1 MDQPEEAPARKNV
14 EGHVMPNAENQDRKL
29 RVFILDDHELVRRGL
44 QELLEDEGFEVI
56 GTSGS
61 AAEAARRIPALH
73 PDVSVLDVRLPDGT
87 GIEVCRDVHAVD
99 PSLPCV
105 MLTSYDDDQSL
116 RGAVLAGASG
126 YVLKEI
132 RGTELVTALRR
143 AARGE
148 SLFNPAVKAKI
159 VAGLAPAEHVDPR
172 LELLSPQERRV
183 LELIGQGLT
192 NREIGTQLFLAEKT
206 VKNYV
211 SSLLAKLGYERRT
224 QAALFIAKNRA
235 QDSGSQVHQ

>member
-1 MDQPEEAPARKNV
+1 MFDGMRDEGKFGDHQDDGKAP
-14 EGHVMPNAENQDRKL
+14 L

-44 QELLEDEGFEVI
+44 QELLEGEGFDVV
-56 GTSGS
+56 GTSAT
-61 AAEAARRIPALH
+61 AAEATRRIPALR

-105 MLTSYDDDQSL
+105 MLTSYDDEQSL

-143 AARGE
+143 AAAGE
-148 SLFNPAVKAKI
+148 SLFDPEVRTR
-159 VAGLAPAEHVDPR
+159 VLAGLTAVEPATDPR
-172 LELLSPQERRV
+172 LDLLSPQERRV
-183 LELIGQGLT
+183 LELIGQGMT
-192 NREIGTQLFLAEKT
+192 NREIGEHLFLAEKT

-224 QAALFIAKNRA
+224 QAALFIARNRTGA
-235 QDSGSQVHQ
+235 

>member
-1 MDQPEEAPARKNV
+1 MDGLATCEFQGRKAAVPHETPTPAP
-14 EGHVMPNAENQDRKL
+14 GAERL

-44 QELLEDEGFEVI
+44 QELLEGEGFEVV
-56 GTSGS
+56 GTSGT
-61 AAEAARRIPALH
+61 AAEATRRIPALK

-87 GIEVCRDVHAVD
+87 GIEVCRDVHSVD
-99 PSLPCV
+99 PSLACV

-143 AARGE
+143 AARGA
-148 SLFNPAVKAKI
+148 SLFDPAVKAK
-159 VAGLAPAEHVDPR
+159 ALEGLKPQEEELDPR

-183 LELIGQGLT
+183 LALIGEGMT
-192 NREIGTQLFLAEKT
+192 NREIGEKLFLAEKT

-211 SSLLAKLGYERRT
+211 SSLLAKLGFERRT
-224 QAALFIAKNRA
+224 QAALFVARNA
-235 QDSGSQVHQ
+235 PHFY

>member
-1 MDQPEEAPARKNV
+1 MRDEGKFGDHQDDGKAP
-14 EGHVMPNAENQDRKL
+14 L

-44 QELLEDEGFEVI
+44 QELLEGEGFDVV
-56 GTSGS
+56 GTSAT
-61 AAEAARRIPALH
+61 AAEATRRIPALR

-105 MLTSYDDDQSL
+105 MLTSYDDEQSL

-143 AARGE
+143 AAAGE
-148 SLFNPAVKAKI
+148 SLFDPEVRTR
-159 VAGLAPAEHVDPR
+159 VLAGLTAVEPATDPR
-172 LELLSPQERRV
+172 LDLLSPQERRV
-183 LELIGQGLT
+183 LELIGQGMT
-192 NREIGTQLFLAEKT
+192 NREIGEHLFLAEKT

-224 QAALFIAKNRA
+224 QAALFIARNRTGA
-235 QDSGSQVHQ
+235 